1 MKTRFLIK
9 NSLDKKVKSKWF
21 KIVNIIL
28 CIFIVGIIN
37 IDSIITF
44 FGGDFN
50 EKTKIEVV
58 DNTGYSYD
66 ILKSSI
72 ENTIESLNTSTNNS
86 YEYEIQKSDKSVDEL
101 KKDINKNII
110 IEVNNDDDNY
120 ISYRL
125 ISKSYINSTDYQL
138 ITTSLNS
145 SKVQVALSKSN
156 IDVNELN
163 NIYKEAN
170 IKREYID
177 ENKKSE
183 EESTSMIMT
192 SVFPVFILPF
202 FMLTIFIVQMIG
214 AEINDEKTT
223 KGMEIIIS
231 SVSPKQHFFSKVISS
246 NIFVIM
252 QGILFI
258 LYTLIGLIVRS
269 MITKTSMLGSVTG
282 LLGNIFTND
291 FISKLGYIIPLTL
304 ILMVITFIGY
314 SLVAGILSS
323 ITTSPEDFQQIQ
335 TPIMI
340 ILMIGYFLAIMAA
353 QFEGSVFIKI
363 MGYVP
368 FISAIL
374 SPSLLVIGEFSIIN
388 VIISVIIM
396 IITDFILIKYG
407 IKVYKVGILNYS
419 SKDLWKKIF
428 KAVKEK

>member
-145 SKVQVALSKSN
+145 SKVAIALSN
-156 IDVNELN
+156 
-163 NIYKEAN
+163 
-170 IKREYID
+170 
-177 ENKKSE
+177 
-183 EESTSMIMT
+183 
-192 SVFPVFILPF
+192 
-202 FMLTIFIVQMIG
+202 
-214 AEINDEKTT
+214 
-223 KGMEIIIS
+223 
-231 SVSPKQHFFSKVISS
+231 
-246 NIFVIM
+246 
-252 QGILFI
+252 
-258 LYTLIGLIVRS
+258 
-269 MITKTSMLGSVTG
+269 
-282 LLGNIFTND
+282 
-291 FISKLGYIIPLTL
+291 L
-304 ILMVITFIGY
+304 ILM
-314 SLVAGILSS
+314 
-323 ITTSPEDFQQIQ
+323 
-335 TPIMI
+335 
-340 ILMIGYFLAIMAA
+340 LM
-353 QFEGSVFIKI
+353 
-363 MGYVP
+363 
-368 FISAIL
+368 
-374 SPSLLVIGEFSIIN
+374 N
-388 VIISVIIM
+388 
-396 IITDFILIKYG
+396 
-407 IKVYKVGILNYS
+407 
-419 SKDLWKKIF
+419 
-428 KAVKEK
+428 

>member
-258 LYTLIGLIVRS
+258 LYTLIGLSIRS
-269 MITKTSMLGSVTG
+269 MITKTSILGSVTG

-396 IITDFILIKYG
+396 IITNFILIKYG
-407 IKVYKVGILNYS
+407 IKVYKVGTLNYS

>member
-9 NSLDKKVKSKWF
+9 NSLGKKVKSKWF

-258 LYTLIGLIVRS
+258 LYTLIGLMVRS
-269 MITKTSMLGSVTG
+269 MITKTSILGSVTG

-396 IITDFILIKYG
+396 IITNFILIKYG

>member
-202 FMLTIFIVQMIG
+202 FMLTIFIVQ
-214 AEINDEKTT
+214 
-223 KGMEIIIS
+223 
-231 SVSPKQHFFSKVISS
+231 
-246 NIFVIM
+246 
-252 QGILFI
+252 ILCMP
-258 LYTLIGLIVRS
+258 V
-269 MITKTSMLGSVTG
+269 
-282 LLGNIFTND
+282 N
-291 FISKLGYIIPLTL
+291 FISTCC
-304 ILMVITFIGY
+304 
-314 SLVAGILSS
+314 
-323 ITTSPEDFQQIQ
+323 
-335 TPIMI
+335 
-340 ILMIGYFLAIMAA
+340 
-353 QFEGSVFIKI
+353 
-363 MGYVP
+363 
-368 FISAIL
+368 
-374 SPSLLVIGEFSIIN
+374 
-388 VIISVIIM
+388 
-396 IITDFILIKYG
+396 
-407 IKVYKVGILNYS
+407 YK
-419 SKDLWKKIF
+419 K
-428 KAVKEK
+428 